1 MVKSKTVVPVAAVIA
16 VVGIIG
22 FFVYYYSDAA
32 VVKRRFHY
40 LADQMAKE
48 SPENNL
54 VSAAKARHI
63 GDMFAEECRVYLPGY
78 DVDRTFSGKDVH
90 PYVMM
95 ARSRYTNL
103 SINFYDFNI
112 VFPQDGLAEVDVTAF
127 VSAEANAGDP
137 VREIHELVFSL
148 EKVEAGWLFTNIE
161 SVTVLER

>member
-1 MVKSKTVVPVAAVIA
+1 MVKSKTVVSVAAVIA
-16 VVGIIG
+16 VAGIIG
-22 FFVYYYSDAA
+22 FLVYYYSDAA

-40 LADQMAKE
+40 LADQLTKE

-54 VSAAKARHI
+54 ISAAKAKHI
-63 GDMFAEECRVYLPGY
+63 GDECRVYLPGY

-127 VSAEANAGDP
+127 VTAEASAGDP

-148 EKVEAGWLFTNIE
+148 EKGETDWLFTNIE